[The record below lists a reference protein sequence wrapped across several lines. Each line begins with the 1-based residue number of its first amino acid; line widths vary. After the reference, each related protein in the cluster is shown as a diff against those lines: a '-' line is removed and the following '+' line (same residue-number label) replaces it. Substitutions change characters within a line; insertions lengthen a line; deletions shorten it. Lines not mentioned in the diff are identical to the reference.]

1 MVINLFVKQYLFQS
15 IIANNFTKYL
25 RTIFK
30 IFSSDYLKDLGMN
43 VIKSE
48 DYTRLTLEAKAHYN
62 FNVNSVKILNNI
74 VFIICNTKQHPLI

>member
-1 MVINLFVKQYLFQS
+1 
-15 IIANNFTKYL
+15 
-25 RTIFK
+25 
-30 IFSSDYLKDLGMN
+30 MN

>member
-1 MVINLFVKQYLFQS
+1 
-15 IIANNFTKYL
+15 
-25 RTIFK
+25 
-30 IFSSDYLKDLGMN
+30 MN

-74 VFIICNTKQHPLI
+74 VFIICNTKQHPLNLKAVFKFLKTINKISPL